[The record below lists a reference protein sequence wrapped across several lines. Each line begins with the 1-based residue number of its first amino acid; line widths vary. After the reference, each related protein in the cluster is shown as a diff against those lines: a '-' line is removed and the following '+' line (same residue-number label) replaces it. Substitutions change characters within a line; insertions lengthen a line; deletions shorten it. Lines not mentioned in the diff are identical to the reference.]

1 MPARAVRV
9 PQPHRRPVP
18 AFPPLR
24 PNPLLVAL
32 ACLAFLATLDGGT
45 APARAQDAAAPD
57 SATATFVPGDS
68 LALPIALSPLGA
80 APPPPATSITAKDAP
95 NDRGEAIQVAWT
107 AEADSGIAGQERTG
121 WLLERAPQPDG
132 PWARVDSLGAADLAK
147 TDAVKPGETWYY
159 RVIALGPGGAAA
171 AVATP
176 EPATARTQ
184 LFNLGRLSVFL
195 LIVTFLAAMMWF
207 ISRAQSGQQL
217 FVRRIPGIDAIE
229 EAIGRATEMGRS
241 VLYVPGIND
250 IDDIQ
255 TMASLNILESV
266 AKMTARYETPIVV
279 PTNYPVVMTL
289 AQEMVKNGYIAAGRA
304 DGYDPNSVRYVT
316 TEQFAYV
323 AAITGIMLRDK
334 PAANIYLGS
343 FYAES
348 LLLAETGFATKA
360 IQIAGTAQVAQLPF
374 FVVACDYTLIGE
386 ELYAAGAYLSREPR
400 LLGSLKAS
408 DLMKVALIAIIVVGC
423 ALETAGIHTLTGWMS
438 SQ

>member
-9 PQPHRRPVP
+9 PS
-18 AFPPLR
+18 PPPRSESLALR
-24 PNPLLVAL
+24 IAIPYFFATAVLLVAV
-32 ACLAFLATLDGGT
+32 AIASVV
-45 APARAQDAAAPD
+45 PARAQAPSAAPAADSLRAPAAPD
-57 SATATFVPGDS
+57 TSVVV
-68 LALPIALSPLGA
+68 
-80 APPPPATSITAKDAP
+80 APPPPANSISAQDAP
-95 NDRGEAIQVAWT
+95 NDRGTAVDVAWT
-107 AEADSGIAGQERTG
+107 ADSTAAGEERTA
-121 WLLERAPQPDG
+121 WILERAPQPDG
-132 PWARVDSLGAADLAK
+132 PWTRVDSLAAATTQK
-147 TDAVKPGETWYY
+147 TDTVKPGETWYY
-159 RVIALGPGGAAA
+159 RVSGLGPGGLSAP
-171 AVATP
+171 VVTATP
-176 EPATARTQ
+176 GTSSAQ
-184 LFNLGRLSVFL
+184 WFNTGRLSVFL
-195 LIVTFLAAMMWF
+195 AIVLFLAAMMWF

-229 EAIGRATEMGRS
+229 EAIGRATEMGRP

-279 PTNYPVVMTL
+279 PVNYPVVMTL
-289 AQEMVKNGYIAAGRA
+289 AQEMVKNGYVAAGRA

-323 AAITGIMLRDK
+323 AALTGIMLRDR

-348 LLLAETGFATKA
+348 LLLAETGFQTKA

-408 DLMKVALIAIIVVGC
+408 DLMKVALILIIVAGC
-423 ALETAGIHTLTGWMS
+423 IWETMGNQTLTRWMS

>member
-1 MPARAVRV
+1 MTSRATRVRMT
-9 PQPHRRPVP
+9 RRR
-18 AFPPLR
+18 FP
-24 PNPLLVAL
+24 
-32 ACLAFLATLDGGT
+32 LAFLALGFALLVPFLV
-45 APARAQDAAAPD
+45 APIACAQDSIAVAATVVPAP
-57 SATATFVPGDS
+57 V
-68 LALPIALSPLGA
+68 GA
-80 APPPPATSITAKDAP
+80 VTVMDAP
-95 NDRGEAIQVAWT
+95 NDRGQEVNVTWT
-107 AEADSGIAGQERTG
+107 ASPDDAARPGSVTAYFV
-121 WLLERAPQPDG
+121 ERAPGPDG
-132 PWARVDSLGAADLAK
+132 PWTRVDSVAATTLAE
-147 TDAVKPGETWYY
+147 TDATEDGQTWTY
-159 RVIALGPGGAAA
+159 RVTALGPGGAA
-171 AVATP
+171 TP
-176 EPATARTQ
+176 TVSSPVTARASWFNTERVSVLLAML
-184 LFNLGRLSVFL
+184 LFFGLVVFF
-195 LIVTFLAAMMWF
+195 T
-207 ISRAQSGQQL
+207 SSAQSGKQL

-266 AKMTARYETPIVV
+266 AKVTARYETPIVV

-323 AAITGIMLRDK
+323 AAIAGIMLRDK

-348 LLLAETGFATKA
+348 LLLAETGFSTGA

-400 LLGSLKAS
+400 LLGSLKGS
-408 DLMKVALIAIIVVGC
+408 DYMKVALIAAMVIGC
-423 ALETAGIHTLTGWMS
+423 VLETVGITS
-438 SQ
+438 FKQFFASQ

>member
-1 MPARAVRV
+1 MPARAARV
-9 PQPHRRPVP
+9 PQPMHTPSSDPFPLPRLALAALALALAFAGPLP
-18 AFPPLR
+18 AF
-24 PNPLLVAL
+24 AQ
-32 ACLAFLATLDGGT
+32 GT
-45 APARAQDAAAPD
+45 APD
-57 SATATFVPGDS
+57 SAGVVPVTDSTMALTAPAPDS
-68 LALPIALSPLGA
+68 TIVF
-80 APPPPATSITAKDAP
+80 APAPRATSITARDTP
-95 NDRGEAIQVAWT
+95 NDRGVGIDVAWT
-107 AEADSGIAGQERTG
+107 ADSTAIGEERTA

-132 PWARVDSLGAADLAK
+132 PWERVDSLGVGTLTK
-147 TDAVKPGETWYY
+147 TDTVKPGETWYY
-159 RVIALGPGGAAA
+159 QVIGLGPGGPSTP
-171 AVATP
+171 VAT
-176 EPATARTQ
+176 ETPATSSAQ
-184 LFNLGRLSVFL
+184 WFNTGRLSVFL
-195 LIVTFLAAMMWF
+195 AIVLFLAAMMWF
-207 ISRAQSGQQL
+207 ISRAQAGEQL

-266 AKMTARYETPIVV
+266 AKMTARYETPIIV
-279 PTNYPVVMTL
+279 PTNYPIVMTL
-289 AQEMVKNGYIAAGRA
+289 AQEMVKNGYVAAGRP

-348 LLLAETGFATKA
+348 LLLAETGFSTKA

-423 ALETAGIHTLTGWMS
+423 ALETMGIKTLTHLMS